1 MVAVKAFTER
11 PGKSVADLSKENRL
25 KCYYGWT
32 EKGQDP
38 RVNVLTAWDQPEREQ
53 GSENHSEDK
62 CGLQIKESCKII
74 WVVELRMSI
83 ESGTVCSLN

>member
-1 MVAVKAFTER
+1 MSDLKISLEYVLRMKSVNINRFIFMVAVKAFTER

-38 RVNVLTAWDQPEREQ
+38 RVNVLTA
-53 GSENHSEDK
+53 
-62 CGLQIKESCKII
+62 
-74 WVVELRMSI
+74 
-83 ESGTVCSLN
+83 